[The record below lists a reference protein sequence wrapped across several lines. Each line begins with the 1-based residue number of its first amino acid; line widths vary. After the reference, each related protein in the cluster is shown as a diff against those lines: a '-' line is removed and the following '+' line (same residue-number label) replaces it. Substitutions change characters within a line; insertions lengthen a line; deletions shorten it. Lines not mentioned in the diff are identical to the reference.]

1 MRAARGTIAGMRHGP
16 LKLKAQLLCGDAI
29 AMGPGKADLLEAI
42 AREGS
47 ISGAGRA
54 LGMSY
59 RRTWLLVDEMNRCWR
74 DRLVATG
81 RGGGGGATLTE
92 AGRGVLAA
100 YRALEAA
107 IDAAVDATDAFA
119 VLGER
124 LREEPLAPASAAQSS
139 G

>member
-1 MRAARGTIAGMRHGP
+1 MRHGP

-47 ISGAGRA
+47 ISAAGRA

-59 RRTWLLVDEMNRCWR
+59 RRTWLLTDEMNRCWR
-74 DRLVATG
+74 ERLVATG

-92 AGRGVLAA
+92 AGREVLAA

-107 IDAAVDATDAFA
+107 IDAAAGATQAFA
-119 VLGER
+119 TLGER
-124 LREEPLAPASAAQSS
+124 LRDAPLA
-139 G
+139 

>member
-1 MRAARGTIAGMRHGP
+1 MAR
-16 LKLKAQLLCGDAI
+16 LKLRLQFYCGDEI

-59 RRTWLLVDEMNRCWR
+59 RRAWMLVDTMNRCFR
-74 DRLVATG
+74 SPLVEAHP
-81 RGGGGGATLTE
+81 GGGRQGGAKLTAEGE
-92 AGRGVLAA
+92 AALAS
-100 YRALEAA
+100 YRSLSAQVEGSVAGGDFVALEAA
-107 IDAAVDATDAFA
+107 IRA
-119 VLGER
+119 
-124 LREEPLAPASAAQSS
+124 EPAPH